1 MASPSEVPIMYTHRI
16 TRDANPSG
24 TTRSTAKHRQDR
36 GVHQDTSCTSS
47 RIPTQP
53 RCCCTVHAHTYAL
66 LHKPAPKRIHA
77 CEIDRGLQT
86 ASAFAC
92 VGLLCR
98 AGDVHLHDCISE
110 ESQGP
115 SGHRFM
121 RGSVGNALQDGER
134 TMGRRSMEHKR
145 CGFAWLV

>member
-1 MASPSEVPIMYTHRI
+1 MS
-16 TRDANPSG
+16 
-24 TTRSTAKHRQDR
+24 
-36 GVHQDTSCTSS
+36 
-47 RIPTQP
+47 TQP
-53 RCCCTVHAHTYAL
+53 RNCCTVHAHTYAL

-92 VGLLCR
+92 VCLLCR
-98 AGDVHLHDCISE
+98 AADVHLHYSISE

-121 RGSVGNALQDGER
+121 RGSVEGGSDVLQDGEWMGIR
-134 TMGRRSMEHKR
+134 GHVRWTMGVVGSH
-145 CGFAWLV
+145 GLF